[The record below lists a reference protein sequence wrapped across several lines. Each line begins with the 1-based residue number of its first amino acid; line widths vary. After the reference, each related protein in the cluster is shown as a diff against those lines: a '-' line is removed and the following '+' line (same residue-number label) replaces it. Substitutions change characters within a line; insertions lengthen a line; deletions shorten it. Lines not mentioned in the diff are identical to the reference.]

1 MCDLDRVSVRAKIKA
16 KRLLVEIFR
25 VSERSLKLI
34 DGALS
39 GLVVV
44 LVLQV
49 DLFTMEFPCH
59 RNLLCE
65 QLPPKPVCF
74 IQCFVV
80 VYLGIFDSFSV

>member
-1 MCDLDRVSVRAKIKA
+1 MRAKIKA

-25 VSERSLKLI
+25 VSERTLKLI

-44 LVLQV
+44 LLLLV
-49 DLFTMEFPCH
+49 DLFTMEFPRH

-65 QLPPKPVCF
+65 
-74 IQCFVV
+74 
-80 VYLGIFDSFSV
+80 